1 MSTFPEFANI
11 EEIKA
16 RMPVT
21 YVLHAAGHEPVD
33 RTGRDLMYLTPWR
46 QDSNPSL
53 ACYATD
59 DDGVVDRWR
68 DMARSEGGDLLD
80 LIGKL
85 DTTRESFSDQLAMA
99 RTLYV
104 RFLEDAWSAP
114 EPLSTVGSFD
124 IEAARVEMLT
134 WAELE
139 QPGELESWMRDRDDS
154 VSNLSAGFLRGTFRV
169 SYTGGEVKAPYLNAD
184 GEMVAY
190 KYRRPGDKFMSPAGT
205 RGMWTLF
212 YGEWL
217 DDGSRPVVLCEG
229 EPDVWS
235 GTGATQD
242 YVFLGLPSG
251 AGTRPEKMQSRLA
264 GRRVYIALDGDEAG
278 RDASTLWADYL
289 RDNNDVYIVP
299 VPEGRDL
306 SSVVDIVGLLGRSR
320 RYESEMHGIVEVAGR
335 YRRVSNNGD
344 PGAELSDF
352 TVTPTRIMMDQD
364 GGMSYEV
371 TDGNRELLLLASD
384 LGSKN
389 SFRKWAHRHG
399 LVWAG
404 SDTDTAVLAS
414 RLKFRSLFVPQ
425 ESASDIAG
433 FHDGHIVWDGGS
445 IGDSPVRYVPGAS
458 IVNLDIRVTEGRG
471 DHRLIYAMREMNERN
486 VVDPILAWAAVAP
499 FRSLLPQF
507 PVLNLAGVSGSGKT
521 TTAQAIIPVLTGSHI
536 FQTLTSSTPYAV
548 ESLVNATNGFP
559 VVFDEYRPGARSA
572 TLERLEQLS
581 RDAYDGNPSAKS
593 MGGDRWNEIA
603 YIRTEAPIV
612 IAGEQSI
619 TETSH
624 AERMILVDVHRP
636 KVRDPRHERAL
647 RFVQSA
653 EDGTLAYS
661 FLSFV
666 CKSISEDS
674 TVSVVPSGPQSLPDR
689 VRYNLGV
696 LDLGWRILNDFL
708 AMRGAE
714 GLDDPDWSGIV
725 STTQAATSTNPTLD
739 ALEWALGDRFASEN
753 VWIEDDVLY
762 VQVAGFV
769 ADVKRSGAFT
779 LPGNNGRTISS
790 LLAAEYGAEQT
801 RKAPPFGGQYKRV
814 WAMPAGDVFVD
825 NNEGE

>member
-1 MSTFPEFANI
+1 MSTFPEFATI

-21 YVLHAAGHEPVD
+21 YVLYAAGHEPVD
-33 RTGRDLMYLTPWR
+33 RSGRDLMYLTPWR

-53 ACYATD
+53 ACYASD

-68 DMARSEGGDLLD
+68 DMARSEGGDMLD
-80 LIGKL
+80 LIGML
-85 DTTRESFSDQLAMA
+85 DSSRESFADQLAMA

-104 RFLEDAWSAP
+104 RFLEGDWVAP
-114 EPLSTVGSFD
+114 EPLPSVGSFD
-124 IEAARVEMLT
+124 VDAARAEMAE
-134 WAELE
+134 WAAQED
-139 QPGELESWMRDRDDS
+139 PGELESWMRERDDA
-154 VSNLSAGFLRGTFRV
+154 VSALPAGLLRDTFRV
-169 SYTGGEVKAPYLNAD
+169 SFVGGEVKAPFFDKD
-184 GEMVAY
+184 GEFVAY
-190 KYRRPGDKFMSPAGT
+190 KYRRPGEKFMSPAGT
-205 RGMWTLF
+205 RGMWTVF

-217 DDGSRPVVLCEG
+217 DDGERPVVVCEG

-235 GTGATQD
+235 GTGATRD

-251 AGTRPEKMQSRLA
+251 AGTRPEKMQSRLV

-289 RDNNDVYIVP
+289 REDNEVFIVP

-306 SSVVDIVGLLGRSR
+306 SSVADIPGLLARAR
-320 RYESEMHGIVEVAGR
+320 RYESEMRGIVEIGGR

-344 PGAELSDF
+344 PGMELSDF
-352 TVTPTRIMMDQD
+352 VIDPVRVMIDQD

-371 TDGNRELLLLASD
+371 TDGARDLLLVAGD

-389 SFRKWAHRHG
+389 QFRKWAHRHG
-399 LVWAG
+399 LVWSG
-404 SDTDTAVLAS
+404 SDTDVAVLAS
-414 RLKFRSLFVPQ
+414 RLKARSMFVPQ

-433 FHDGHIVWDGGS
+433 YHDGHIVWDGGS

-471 DHRLIYAMREMNERN
+471 DHRLIYAMREMNDRK

-507 PVLNLAGVSGSGKT
+507 PVLNITGVSGSGKT

-559 VVFDEYRPGARSA
+559 VVFDEYRPGARTA
-572 TLERLEQLS
+572 TLERLEQLA

-624 AERMILVDVHRP
+624 AERMILVDVVRP

-647 RFVQSA
+647 RFVQDG

-666 CKSISEDS
+666 CRSILEDG
-674 TVSVVPSGPQSLPDR
+674 VVKVTPSGPVDLPDR

-708 AMRGAE
+708 AMRGAA
-714 GLDDPDWSGIV
+714 GLDAPDWSGV
-725 STTQAATSTNPTLD
+725 VGTVEAATSTNPTLD

-753 VWIEDDVLY
+753 VWIEDDILY
-762 VQVAGFV
+762 VQVSGFV
-769 ADVKRSGAFT
+769 ADVRRSGAFV
-779 LPGNNGRTISS
+779 LPGNNGRTISN

-814 WAMPAGDVFVD
+814 WAMPAGNVFPD
-825 NNEGE
+825 NEGE

>member
-1 MSTFPEFANI
+1 MTNFPEFASI
-11 EEIKA
+11 EEIKG

-21 YVLHAAGHEPVD
+21 FVLHAAGHEPVD

-59 DDGVVDRWR
+59 DNGTVDRWR
-68 DMARSEGGDLLD
+68 DMARSEGGDILD
-80 LIGKL
+80 LIGML
-85 DTTRESFSDQLAMA
+85 DTDRDTFSDQLAMA
-99 RTLYV
+99 RTLYA
-104 RFLEDAWSAP
+104 RYLEGGWVAP
-114 EPLSTVGSFD
+114 EPLPSVGSFD
-124 IEAARVEMLT
+124 LDAARAEMATWAQHSDPEMLVR
-134 WAELE
+134 WL
-139 QPGELESWMRDRDDS
+139 GEREDYLQ
-154 VSNLSAGFLRGTFRV
+154 NIPAGWLTETFRV
-169 SYTGGEVKAPYLNAD
+169 EAVHGEIKAPYLDASGD
-184 GEMVAY
+184 LIAY
-190 KYRRPGDKFMSPAGT
+190 KYRRPGEKFMSPAGT
-205 RGMWTLF
+205 RGMWTSF

-217 DDGSRPVVLCEG
+217 DDGSRPVVVCEG

-235 GTGATQD
+235 GTHATQD
-242 YVFLGLPSG
+242 YTFLGLPSG

-278 RDASTLWADYL
+278 RDASVLWADYL
-289 RDNNDVYIVP
+289 RDENDVFIVP
-299 VPEGRDL
+299 IPEGTDL
-306 SSVVDIVGLLGRSR
+306 SSATNIPALLGRAR
-320 RYESEMHGIVEVAGR
+320 RYEAEMRGIVELAGR

-344 PGAELSDF
+344 PGMELSDF
-352 TVTPTRIMMDQD
+352 AIEPVRVMMDHD

-371 TDGNRELLLLASD
+371 TDGQREMLLVGADLL
-384 LGSKN
+384 SKN

-399 LVWAG
+399 LIWSG
-404 SDTDTAVLAS
+404 SDTDVSVLAS
-414 RLKFRSLFVPQ
+414 RLKARSLFVPQ

-433 FHDGHIVWDGGS
+433 LHEGHIVWDGGS

-458 IVNLDIRVTEGRG
+458 IVNLDIQVSEGRG
-471 DHRLIYAMREMNERN
+471 DHRMVYAMREMNDRS

-507 PVLNLAGVSGSGKT
+507 PVLNITGVSGSGKT

-572 TLERLEQLS
+572 TLERLEKLA

-624 AERMILVDVHRP
+624 AERMILVEVRRP
-636 KVRDPRHERAL
+636 KVRDPKHERAL
-647 RFVQSA
+647 RFVQQS

-666 CKSISEDS
+666 CRSVAEGG
-674 TVSVVPSGPQSLPDR
+674 TLTVVPSGPNTLPDR
-689 VRYNLGV
+689 VRYNIGV

-708 AMRGAE
+708 SLRGADP
-714 GLDDPDWSGIV
+714 LDDPDWSGIIG
-725 STTQAATSTNPTLD
+725 TTESATSSNPTLD

-753 VWIEDDVLY
+753 VWIEDDTLY
-762 VQVAGFV
+762 VQVSGFV

-801 RKAPPFGGQYKRV
+801 RKAPPLGGQYKRV
-814 WAMPAGDVFVD
+814 WAMPADEVFP
-825 NNEGE
+825 NHEELS